1 MSMPE
6 VLGEMAKDV
15 CAGKVILLLLFLL
28 FIIIVNIFLI
38 CCKYISAFVC

>member
-15 CAGKVILLLLFLL
+15 CAGKVIFLLFLL
-28 FIIIVNIFLI
+28 LIIIVNIFVI
-38 CCKYISAFVC
+38 CCKYISGFFC